1 MTRPGRNILVY
12 LNDILDN
19 ARKLKT
25 FAEGMSFDAFGRDE
39 KTQYAA
45 ARALQII
52 GEAAKRGPVGFRERY
67 PDVPWRKMAGMR
79 DVLTHQYEGIS
90 AQVLYNTATQEIDA
104 IIEQIAAIIGE
115 AEETG

>member
-1 MTRPGRNILVY
+1 MTRLGRNILVY
-12 LNDILDN
+12 LNDVLDN

-25 FAEGMSFDAFGRDE
+25 FVEGMSFDAFRRDE

-52 GEAAKRGPVGFRERY
+52 GEAAKRVPVEFRERY
-67 PDVPWRKMAGMR
+67 PEVPWRKMAGMR

-90 AQVLYNTATQEIDA
+90 AQVLYHTATQEIDA
-104 IIEQIAAIIGE
+104 VIAQIAAIIGE
-115 AEETG
+115 AEETA